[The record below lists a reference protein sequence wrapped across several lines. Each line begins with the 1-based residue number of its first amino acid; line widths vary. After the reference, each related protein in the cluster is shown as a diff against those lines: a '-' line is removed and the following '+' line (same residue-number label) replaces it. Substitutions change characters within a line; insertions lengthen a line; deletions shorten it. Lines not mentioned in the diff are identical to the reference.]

1 MKYEKTPV
9 KNNINNNK
17 ILLDQLEKVGTGS
30 IVWHVVKR
38 HKFGIVVA
46 YAIVLTIV
54 YIFPPL
60 PDLILSI
67 I

>member
-17 ILLDQLEKVGTGS
+17 VLLDQLEKVGTSS

-38 HKFGIVVA
+38 HKFGIVVT